1 MLPAAALGLP
11 PNPAHRRTR
20 HRRTHHRDLPHLPR
34 PRDRPPRPHPQTN
47 GAKNSSDTS
56 TPTAPATAAP
66 KPSTAS
72 SNSTDASP
80 AASATSTTTASE
92 CSSSPA
98 DSTPNDEE
106 PDFVGIERFRF
117 MDTSGVLGSWQQCL
131 SGRVWCSVWRNRA
144 AIAKRMAERDAHC
157 GGPRDRIMVDRFQWF
172 ARRGT
177 PHVAGERGYQP
188 AWQLM

>member
-1 MLPAAALGLP
+1 MSA
-11 PNPAHRRTR
+11 
-20 HRRTHHRDLPHLPR
+20 
-34 PRDRPPRPHPQTN
+34 
-47 GAKNSSDTS
+47 
-56 TPTAPATAAP
+56 
-66 KPSTAS
+66 AS
-72 SNSTDASP
+72 STFLVKWFSSPSAPPGSHP
-80 AASATSTTTASE
+80 AASPTHADAQRGLSDRQSPPPSQNRSRRHPTTRSHQPQPSPLRSTQTLTHR
-92 CSSSPA
+92 SSDSPPA